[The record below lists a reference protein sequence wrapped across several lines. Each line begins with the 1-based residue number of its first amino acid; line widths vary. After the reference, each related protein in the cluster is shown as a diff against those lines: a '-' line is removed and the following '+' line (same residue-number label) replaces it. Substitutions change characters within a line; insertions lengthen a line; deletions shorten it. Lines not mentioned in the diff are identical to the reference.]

1 MSPHFTRKARG
12 IINCQQLIVDRS
24 ITLSLSITCRTSPG
38 VNQERLAGSDRF
50 HYLTTSPAPVSDLPE
65 LCSVVCPLS
74 VCRAPRPATSPPILP
89 TPRAAKPC
97 HHKQPTTQS
106 RLRHLASDDASAS
119 RGMPVAYA
127 SPGMSWAR
135 PHSSEQH
142 VLRNPH
148 ADECPMCQ
156 MRWSAAKVLVLSI
169 ADIGMPI

>member
-12 IINCQQLIVDRS
+12 IVNCQQPIHERS

-38 VNQERLAGSDRF
+38 VNQERLAGFDRS
-50 HYLTTSPAPVSDLPE
+50 HYLTTSPAHRLRPSRTL
-65 LCSVVCPLS
+65 LCPLS

-119 RGMPVAYA
+119 RAMPVAYA